1 MKITLLS
8 TALATAAMMFV
19 ACDQSGA
26 DDASADTATST
37 KAAKKDS
44 GASADENKAGAK
56 QAGAKQAGAKQAGA
70 KQAGTVAVD
79 KSNFDEVVLKS
90 EQLVLVDY
98 GAEWCGPCKIVA
110 PIVEEIA
117 EDYADR
123 VVVATLDVDV
133 AGDIATSYGVQ
144 TLPTLMV
151 FKDGE
156 AIDTVPMN
164 GLPTKAD
171 IARVLDKHL

>member
-8 TALATAAMMFV
+8 TALATTAMMFV

-26 DDASADTATST
+26 DDAASLSARTST
-37 KAAKKDS
+37 AES
-44 GASADENKAGAK
+44 GASKNENKTTAAHAGSI
-56 QAGAKQAGAKQAGA
+56 
-70 KQAGTVAVD
+70 AVD
-79 KSNFDEVVLKS
+79 KANFDEVVLKS

-133 AGDIATSYGVQ
+133 AGEIATSYGVQ

-151 FKDGE
+151 FKDGKVV
-156 AIDTVPMN
+156 DTVPMN

-171 IARVLDKHL
+171 IARVLEKHL

>member
-1 MKITLLS
+1 MKFTILS

-26 DDASADTATST
+26 DDAATSSSSQAAVEDDAATKSDNKTATAHTGSI
-37 KAAKKDS
+37 
-44 GASADENKAGAK
+44 
-56 QAGAKQAGAKQAGA
+56 
-70 KQAGTVAVD
+70 AVD
-79 KSNFDEVVLKS
+79 QSNFDAVVLKS

-117 EDYADR
+117 KDYASR

-133 AGDIATSYGVQ
+133 AGEIATSYGVQ

-151 FKDGE
+151 FKGGE
-156 AIDTVPMN
+156 AIDTVPMR

-171 IARVLDKHL
+171 IARVLEKHL